1 MGAYPI
7 LGGGGSG
14 SGTPAGST
22 GQIQWNDNGAFGAES
37 NLFWDQSNNYL
48 GIGTSSPISHLEVT
62 GFTLGG
68 ASGANNLLRVAGT
81 FNATNT
87 ATARG
92 VSVDVTSAGSS
103 AQNQEALA
111 IDLNAGYTGG
121 SITSGL
127 VANNFVAGTGTG
139 SWTIS
144 SGNFGVR
151 FNARGT
157 TAGHNVGALGNAQ
170 SSSSLNLGILGR
182 AVNAG
187 NSPALNIGGAAKA
200 ASATVNVGF
209 FAGLS
214 DAPPSFSASAALIA
228 DNMAVASAI
237 FLARDN
243 GTTTF
248 TIADGGA
255 VTSTSSIKS
264 SNATA
269 GVGYDTGA
277 GGTVTQGAGSGKATG
292 VTLNKVCGQI
302 TLNNATLNAGA
313 EVGFTFTNSAIAA
326 TDVVI
331 VNVAT
336 GATADS
342 YIVDVDAVAAG
353 SCRIVLTN
361 VSGSN
366 LGEAVVLNFAVIK
379 AVAA

>member
-7 LGGGGSG
+7 FGGGGSG

-22 GQIQWNDNGAFGAES
+22 GELQWNDNGAFGAES

-48 GIGTSSPISHLEVT
+48 GIGTSIPTSHLEVT

-68 ASGANNLLRVAGT
+68 ASGANNLLRVVGT
-81 FNATNT
+81 LAAVNT

-92 VSVDVTSAGSS
+92 VAIDVTSAGSS
-103 AQNQEALA
+103 AQNIEALA
-111 IDLNAGYTGG
+111 LDLGAGYTGG

-127 VANNFVAGTGTG
+127 ACSNFVAGTGTG

-151 FNARGT
+151 FSARGI

-170 SSSSLNLGILGR
+170 SSSSMNMGLLGR
-182 AVNAG
+182 AVNSS
-187 NSPALNIGGAAKA
+187 NSPALNMGGAGKA
-200 ASATVNVGF
+200 ASGTVNIGW

-214 DAPPSFSASAALIA
+214 DATPSFSASCALVA
-228 DNMAVASAI
+228 DNMAVAAAI
-237 FLARDN
+237 FTARDN
-243 GTTTF
+243 GTAVF

-255 VTSTSSIKS
+255 VTATSSIKS
-264 SNATA
+264 TNATA
-269 GVGYDTGA
+269 GIGYDTGA
-277 GGTVTQGAGSGKATG
+277 GGTVTQNTSKSTG

-313 EVGFTFTNSAIAA
+313 EVGFTLTNSAIAA

-331 VNVAT
+331 VHPAT
-336 GATADS
+336 GATADA

-353 SCRIVLTN
+353 SCRIILTN